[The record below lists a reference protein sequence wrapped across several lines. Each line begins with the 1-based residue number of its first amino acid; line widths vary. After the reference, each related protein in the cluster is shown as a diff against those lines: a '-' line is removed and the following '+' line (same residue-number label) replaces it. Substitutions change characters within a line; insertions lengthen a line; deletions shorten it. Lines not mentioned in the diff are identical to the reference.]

1 MYVDNRKKDLL
12 NLCKG
17 SADEL
22 NDTTIALE
30 AEYSIYFREKQK
42 KFCTLQRK
50 QQLFIFQYSKNLS
63 IEGYR
68 ESLFFD
74 KVIRCS

>member
-1 MYVDNRKKDLL
+1 ML

-63 IEGYR
+63 I
-68 ESLFFD
+68 
-74 KVIRCS
+74 

>member
-50 QQLFIFQYSKNLS
+50 QQLFICQYSKNLS
-63 IEGYR
+63 I
-68 ESLFFD
+68 
-74 KVIRCS
+74 